1 MKKDNKKSLA
11 QILVEES
18 KRQGKWYR
26 FFLYLDYSIE
36 RQGTQ

>member
-1 MKKDNKKSLA
+1 MKKTTKKSLT

-18 KRQGKWYR
+18 KRQYISID